1 MAGPSKTLS
10 ITIPPHPTHSLSQS
24 TGQTN
29 QDLLE
34 ADFDVDDDVLTK
46 QYDVG
51 EGVAEAVFGALDT
64 GGLEEEDEDEELE
77 DMDLDNDGI
86 SFLSSILS
94 Q

>member
-10 ITIPPHPTHSLSQS
+10 ITIPPRPTHSLSQS

>member
-1 MAGPSKTLS
+1 M
-10 ITIPPHPTHSLSQS
+10 
-24 TGQTN
+24 
-29 QDLLE
+29 
-34 ADFDVDDDVLTK
+34 
-46 QYDVG
+46 G
-51 EGVAEAVFGALDT
+51 EGVAKAVFGALDM